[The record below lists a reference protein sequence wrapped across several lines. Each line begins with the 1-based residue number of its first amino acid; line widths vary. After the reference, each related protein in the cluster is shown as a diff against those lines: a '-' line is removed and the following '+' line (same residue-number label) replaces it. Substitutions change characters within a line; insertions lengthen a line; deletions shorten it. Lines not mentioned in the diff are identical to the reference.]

1 MMTEINLDTLSLS
14 ELKQLEKSVA
24 KAITSFE
31 DRRKAEARAKVDE
44 LARELGYSFEDLA
57 EAASTRKRS
66 PSVAKYRHPENPELT
81 WSGRGRKP
89 GWISEALGAGKS
101 LEDLAI

>member
-1 MMTEINLDTLSLS
+1 MTEINLDALSLS

-31 DRRKAEARAKVDE
+31 ERRKAEARAKVDE
-44 LARELGYSFEDLA
+44 LARELGYSFNELA
-57 EAASTRKRS
+57 GAGPARKRTAST
-66 PSVAKYRHPENPELT
+66 AKYRHPENPEIT

-89 GWISEALGAGKS
+89 SWISDALAAGKS
-101 LEDLAI
+101 LEDFAA

>member
-1 MMTEINLDTLSLS
+1 MTDFNLDGLSLS

-24 KAITSFE
+24 RAITSFE
-31 DRRKAEARAKVDE
+31 ERRKAEARAKVDE

-57 EAASTRKRS
+57 EAVPSRKRS

-89 GWISEALGAGKS
+89 GWIGDALAVGKS
-101 LEDLAI
+101 LEDFAI

>member
-1 MMTEINLDTLSLS
+1 MTDFNLDGLSLS

-24 KAITSFE
+24 RAITSFE
-31 DRRKAEARAKVDE
+31 ERRKAEARAKVDE

-57 EAASTRKRS
+57 EAAPSRKRS

-89 GWISEALGAGKS
+89 GWIGDALAVGKS
-101 LEDLAI
+101 LEDFAI

>member
-1 MMTEINLDTLSLS
+1 MTDFNLDGLSLS

-24 KAITSFE
+24 RAITSFE
-31 DRRKAEARAKVDE
+31 ERRKAEARAKVDE

-57 EAASTRKRS
+57 EAVPSRKRS

-89 GWISEALGAGKS
+89 GWIGDALAVRKS
-101 LEDLAI
+101 LEDFAI

>member
-1 MMTEINLDTLSLS
+1 MTDFNLDGLSLS
-14 ELKQLEKSVA
+14 ELKQLEKSVGR
-24 KAITSFE
+24 AITSFE
-31 DRRKAEARAKVDE
+31 ERRKAEARAKVDE

-57 EAASTRKRS
+57 EAAPNRKRS

-89 GWISEALGAGKS
+89 GWIGDALAAGKS
-101 LEDLAI
+101 LEDFAI